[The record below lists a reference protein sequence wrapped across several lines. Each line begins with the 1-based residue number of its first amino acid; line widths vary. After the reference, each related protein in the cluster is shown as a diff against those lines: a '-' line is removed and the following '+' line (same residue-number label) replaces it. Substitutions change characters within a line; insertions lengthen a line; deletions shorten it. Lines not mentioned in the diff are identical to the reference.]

1 MNSKKFLITIFSHR
15 PYFVCLFCLSLLSE
29 IGYITYRPMTL
40 LLTKNLYFRK
50 KFIHYTFFYSVRPL
64 YTTSQNIWGDGRMDR
79 PPPQILGTVPQ
90 SPISLR
96 PCLG

>member
-1 MNSKKFLITIFSHR
+1 
-15 PYFVCLFCLSLLSE
+15 
-29 IGYITYRPMTL
+29 MTL

-96 PCLG
+96 PCLGARLRQHLMCVWDIGGAP